1 MLSFDEAR
9 ELISRQLPVLA
20 SEYVSLTQALN
31 RVLAGDLVADHDIP
45 SFDNSSMDG
54 YALHASD
61 TVGAGP
67 GSGGVQ
73 LKVAGEAGA
82 GTVTSTPVARGTVIR
97 IMTGA
102 PLPPGAD
109 AVLEQEQVIVRNGS
123 IEIAAIVP
131 EGKNIRRKGE
141 DLCAG
146 QTVMTR
152 GSILRAGHLG
162 VLASLGKT
170 EIMVYRRPKVGILTT
185 GNELID
191 VAEPLTPGKIRNSN
205 AYSLLGS
212 VLESGGEPVS
222 LGKVKDEERDLEGA
236 LRKGLEYDA
245 LVTSGGVSVG
255 KYDLV
260 LQTLKNIGVEIVFWK
275 VNIKP
280 GMPVAFGL
288 YRTSGTEKPVPVFA
302 LPGNPVSTMVTFL
315 QFVRPALFRMGGREG
330 DGALRLNATL
340 EHDIRKHDRKRHFS
354 RGVVRNEHGR
364 LIVRTTGTQ
373 SSGVLSSMVQANC
386 LITLREEQM
395 EIRAGEEVEVEFL
408 S

>member
-9 ELISRQLPVLA
+9 ELISSRLPVLA
-20 SEYVSLTQALN
+20 SEPVSLAQALN
-31 RVLAGDLVADHDIP
+31 RVLAGDVVADHDIP
-45 SFDNSSMDG
+45 PFDNSSMDG

-61 TVGAGP
+61 TAGLSP
-67 GSGGVQ
+67 GSGGVH
-73 LKVAGEAGA
+73 LEVAGEAGA
-82 GTVTSTPVARGTVIR
+82 GTVTSAPLARGTVIR

-109 AVLEQEQVIVRNGS
+109 AVLEQEQVVVRNGS

-141 DLCAG
+141 DLRAG
-146 QTVMTR
+146 ETVMTR

-170 EIMVYRRPKVGILTT
+170 KIVMYRRPKVGILTT

-191 VAEPLTPGKIRNSN
+191 VEEPLAPGKIRNSN
-205 AYSLLGS
+205 AYSLFGS

-236 LRKGLEYDA
+236 IRKGLEKDA

-260 LQTLKNIGVEIVFWK
+260 LQALKNIGVEIVFWK

-280 GMPVAFGL
+280 GMPLAFGV
-288 YRTSGTEKPVPVFA
+288 YRKSGTGNPVPVFA

-315 QFVRPALFRMGGREG
+315 QFVRPALFHMGGREG
-330 DGALRLNATL
+330 EGALRLNATL
-340 EHDIRKHDRKRHFS
+340 EHDIRKHDRKRHFT
-354 RGVVRNEHGR
+354 RGVVRNEQGR

-373 SSGVLSSMVQANC
+373 SSGVLSSMVRANC

-395 EIRAGEEVEVEFL
+395 EIRAGEEVEIEFL

>member
-9 ELISRQLPVLA
+9 TLISRQLPVLA
-20 SEYVSLTQALN
+20 SEQVSLIQALN
-31 RVLAGDLVADHDIP
+31 RVLASDVVADHDIP
-45 SFDNSSMDG
+45 LFDNSSMDG

-61 TVGAGP
+61 TVDAGP
-67 GSGGVQ
+67 GSGAVQ

-82 GTVTSTPVARGTVIR
+82 GTVTSTPLAQGTAIR

-109 AVLEQEQVIVRNGS
+109 AVLEQEQVIVRNES

-141 DLCAG
+141 DLRAG
-146 QTVMTR
+146 ETVITK
-152 GSILRAGHLG
+152 GAILWAGHLG
-162 VLASLGKT
+162 VLASMGKT

-191 VAEPLTPGKIRNSN
+191 VAEPVTPGKIRNSN
-205 AYSLLGS
+205 AYALFGS
-212 VLESGGEPVS
+212 VLECGGEPVT
-222 LGKVKDEERDLEGA
+222 LGKVKDEERDLEEG

-260 LQTLKNIGVEIVFWK
+260 LQTLKKIGVEIVFWK

-280 GMPVAFGL
+280 GMPLAYGL
-288 YRTSGTEKPVPVFA
+288 YRKSGTEKPVPVFA

-330 DGALRLNATL
+330 DGPPHFNATL
-340 EHDIRKHDRKRHFS
+340 EHDIRKQDRKRHFS

-364 LIVRTTGTQ
+364 LSVRTTGTQ
-373 SSGVLSSMVQANC
+373 SSGVLSSMIRANC

-395 EIRAGEEVEVEFL
+395 EIRAGEEVEIEFL

>member
-9 ELISRQLPVLA
+9 ELISSRLPVLA
-20 SEYVSLTQALN
+20 SEPVSLARALN
-31 RVLAGDLVADHDIP
+31 RVLASDVVADHDIP

-61 TVGAGP
+61 TAGLSP
-67 GSGGVQ
+67 GSGGVH
-73 LKVAGEAGA
+73 LEVAGEAGA
-82 GTVTSTPVARGTVIR
+82 GTVLSATLARGTVIR

-109 AVLEQEQVIVRNGS
+109 AVLEQEQVVVRNGS
-123 IEIAAIVP
+123 IEIAVIVP

-146 QTVMTR
+146 ETVMTR

-170 EIMVYRRPKVGILTT
+170 EIVVYRRPKVGILTT

-191 VAEPLTPGKIRNSN
+191 VEEPLAPGKIRNSN

-212 VLESGGEPVS
+212 VLESGGEPIR
-222 LGKVKDEERDLEGA
+222 LGKVRDEERDLEGA
-236 LRKGLEYDA
+236 IRKGLENDA

-260 LQTLKNIGVEIVFWK
+260 LETLKNIGVEIVFWK

-280 GMPVAFGL
+280 GMPLAFGV
-288 YRTSGTEKPVPVFA
+288 YRMSGTGKPVPVFA

-315 QFVRPALFRMGGREG
+315 QFVRPALFHMGGREG
-330 DGALRLNATL
+330 EGALRLNATL
-340 EHDIRKHDRKRHFS
+340 EHDIRKHDRKRHFT
-354 RGVVRNEHGR
+354 RGVVRNEQGR

-373 SSGVLSSMVQANC
+373 SSGVLSSMVRANC

-395 EIRAGEEVEVEFL
+395 EIRAGEEVEIEFL